1 MKTYPTTTT
10 LYFGPWYRRSP
21 FFDGTQRAGC
31 KAYDVYNKMYLPAE
45 YDDPAVEYQAL
56 QDGVTLWDVG
66 CERTV
71 QISGPD
77 ADRLVDAITC
87 RDLTRC
93 AVKQCKYMLVTAPHG
108 GIVNDPVVVHPEE
121 NVWWM
126 QLADSD
132 AGLYALGALSQLDL
146 DAEVSYPDVHPC
158 QVQGPLSGRTLAKLV
173 GEGIFDLKYY
183 WCDHFEIAGAP
194 VVITR
199 TGWSAVPGFEV
210 NLLDGSR
217 GDNVW
222 DAIMAAGEE
231 FAIRPIAPNEARR
244 VEAGIFN
251 CGSDFTIADT
261 PFHITGLE
269 RLVEEQP
276 QDYVGKEALERLRRE
291 GVDRKLVGIE
301 FESREPISGHHRD
314 VAGASRWAARG
325 PRHRRG
331 VVARPRAEHRLC
343 VGADRPGRSGDAAH
357 GRVRARRHGGHDGR
371 DPLRGPAEGTA
382 RRAPHPRGAASP
394 RASGGRR
401 PDGDGRQ
408 RREDREQGRTRH
420 GRRAPGR
427 SRSRRPG
434 RRPRPCPRR
443 G

>member
-1 MKTYPTTTT
+1 MTTYPTTTT

-31 KAYDVYNKMYLPAE
+31 KAYDIYNKMYLPAE
-45 YDDPAVEYQAL
+45 YDDPAVEYRAL
-56 QDGVTLWDVG
+56 QEGVTLWDVG
-66 CERTV
+66 VERTV
-71 QISGPD
+71 QISGSD
-77 ADRLVDAITC
+77 ADRLVDSITC

-108 GIVNDPVVVHPEE
+108 GIVNDPVLVHPAE

-132 AGLYALGALSQLDL
+132 AGLYALGVLAQSGL

-173 GEGIFDLKYY
+173 GESIFDLKYY
-183 WCDHFEIAGAP
+183 WCDHFEIDGIP

-217 GDNVW
+217 GDDLW

-251 CGSDFTIADT
+251 CGSDFTLADT

-276 QDYVGKEALERLRRE
+276 QDYVGKDALERLRRD

-301 FESREPISGHHRD
+301 FDSREPLTGITVTWPAHHD
-314 VAGASRWAARG
+314 GA
-325 PRHRRG
+325 H
-331 VVARPRAEHRLC
+331 V
-343 VGADRPGRSGDAAH
+343 
-357 GRVRARRHGGHDGR
+357 GRVTDAVWSPGLERNIGYVWV
-371 DPLRGPAEGTA
+371 PAELA
-382 RRAPHPRGAASP
+382 
-394 RASGGRR
+394 
-401 PDGDGRQ
+401 
-408 RREDREQGRTRH
+408 
-420 GRRAPGR
+420 APGTR
-427 SRSRRPG
+427 LDVESEHGDMPGVTAALPFVDPRKERPAEPLTRAAG
-434 RRPRPCPRR
+434 
-443 G
+443 

>member
-1 MKTYPTTTT
+1 
-10 LYFGPWYRRSP
+10 
-21 FFDGTQRAGC
+21 
-31 KAYDVYNKMYLPAE
+31 MYLPAE
-45 YDDPAVEYQAL
+45 YDDPAVEYRAL
-56 QDGVTLWDVG
+56 QEGVTLWDVG
-66 CERTV
+66 VERTV

-77 ADRLVDAITC
+77 ADRLVDLLTC

-108 GIVNDPVVVHPEE
+108 GIVNDPVLVHPEE

-173 GEGIFDLKYY
+173 GERIFDLKYY
-183 WCDHFEIAGAP
+183 WCDNFEIDGVP

-210 NLLDGSR
+210 NLLDGSC
-217 GDNVW
+217 GDQVW

-244 VEAGIFN
+244 VEAGIMN
-251 CGSDFTIADT
+251 CGSDFTLADT

-276 QDYVGKEALERLRRE
+276 QDYIGKEALERLRRE

-301 FESREPISGHHRD
+301 LDAEPITGITVTWPAHH
-314 VAGASRWAARG
+314 G
-325 PRHRRG
+325 
-331 VVARPRAEHRLC
+331 
-343 VGADRPGRSGDAAH
+343 GRQV
-357 GRVRARRHGGHDGR
+357 GRVTDAVWSPGLERNIGYVWVPIELATAGTRLDIESEHGDMTGVTAEIPFVDPRKERPAQPLARATG
-371 DPLRGPAEGTA
+371 
-382 RRAPHPRGAASP
+382 
-394 RASGGRR
+394 
-401 PDGDGRQ
+401 
-408 RREDREQGRTRH
+408 
-420 GRRAPGR
+420 
-427 SRSRRPG
+427 
-434 RRPRPCPRR
+434 
-443 G
+443 